1 MKAELTIAL
10 LVLSCG
16 GGAAEQAPTQTPAGA
31 ETESAA
37 VQRNEPA
44 QPAPTAPNASG
55 GSGGS
60 EQAGLP
66 TPTAK
71 VTFPPNASVDQ
82 AINAVPQG
90 LPRVNINDND
100 LQKPLM
106 EMPRY
111 ERCKVPRS
119 TRVSIRVA
127 VYDGAAVGVDIAS
140 KPKSPKVDDC
150 VAGVVRTMSWP
161 KVPSLNTM
169 TFNF

>member
-1 MKAELTIAL
+1 MKQELMIAL

-16 GGAAEQAPTQTPAGA
+16 GGSAEQAPPETPGGS
-31 ETESAA
+31 ENEPAA
-37 VQRNEPA
+37 VRRNEPA
-44 QPAPTAPNASG
+44 PPAAATPSG
-55 GSGGS
+55 GAAKP
-60 EQAGLP
+60 EPAGLP
-66 TPTAK
+66 TPTTK
-71 VTFPPNASVDQ
+71 VTFPPNASVDE

-111 ERCKVPRS
+111 EPCKVPRS

-127 VYDGAAVGVDIAS
+127 VYDGAAVGTDIAS
-140 KPKSPKVDDC
+140 KPKSAKIEEC

>member
-1 MKAELTIAL
+1 MKQELMIAL

-16 GGAAEQAPTQTPAGA
+16 GGTAEQAPPETPGGA
-31 ETESAA
+31 ETEPAA
-37 VQRNEPA
+37 VRRNEPA
-44 QPAPTAPNASG
+44 PAATAAPASTKADP
-55 GSGGS
+55 
-60 EQAGLP
+60 AGLP
-66 TPTAK
+66 TPNTK
-71 VTFPPNASVDQ
+71 VTFPPNASVDE

-111 ERCKVPRS
+111 ESCKVPRS

-127 VYDGAAVGVDIAS
+127 VYDGAAVGADITS
-140 KPKSPKVDDC
+140 KPKNAKIEQC

>member
-1 MKAELTIAL
+1 MKHVLMIAL

-16 GGAAEQAPTQTPAGA
+16 GGAAEQAPPETPGGA

-37 VQRNEPA
+37 ARRNEPA
-44 QPAPTAPNASG
+44 PPATAAPAASTK
-55 GSGGS
+55 S
-60 EQAGLP
+60 EPAGLP
-66 TPTAK
+66 TPSTK
-71 VTFPPNASVDQ
+71 VTFPPNASVDE

-111 ERCKVPRS
+111 ESCKVPRS

-127 VYDGAAVGVDIAS
+127 VYDGAAVGTDITS
-140 KPKSPKVDDC
+140 KPKSAKIEQC

>member
-1 MKAELTIAL
+1 MKHEMVIAL

-16 GGAAEQAPTQTPAGA
+16 AGAAEQASPETPEG
-31 ETESAA
+31 ESAA
-37 VQRNEPA
+37 VRRNDATRPGA
-44 QPAPTAPNASG
+44 ASR
-55 GSGGS
+55 SGGS
-60 EQAGLP
+60 EPAGLP
-66 TPTAK
+66 TPTTK
-71 VTFPPNASVDQ
+71 VTFPPNASVDD

-90 LPRVNINDND
+90 LPRVNINDGD

-111 ERCKVPRS
+111 EPCKVPRS
-119 TRVSIRVA
+119 QRVSIRVA
-127 VYDGAAVGVDIAS
+127 VYDGAAVGVDITS
-140 KPKSPKVDDC
+140 KPKNAKIEEC